1 MKYYSDVTNKFY
13 EKEEDLHKAEDN
25 VLAEKKQTSLD
36 KKNLSKKIEETEN
49 ALALAYEDYDKA
61 KAEVKKILEES
72 NIKCQKIL
80 QEANDKITKAKL
92 TNTKAVREFTDK
104 YGTYTVTYT
113 GKKAQEEW
121 ERHLKYFDKVFRDFW
136 LF

>member
-1 MKYYSDVTNKFY
+1 MRYYSDVTNKFY
-13 EKEEDLHKAEDN
+13 DNEKDLHEAEDK

-36 KKNLSKKIEETEN
+36 KKNLSKKIDETET
-49 ALALAYEDYDKA
+49 ALTLAYEDYDKA

-80 QEANDKITKAKL
+80 EEANNKINEAKA
-92 TNTKAVREFTDK
+92 TNTKALKEFTDK

-113 GKKAQEEW
+113 GEKAQQEW
-121 ERHLKYFDKVFRDFW
+121 QRHLKYFDKIFRDFW

>member
-1 MKYYSDVTNKFY
+1 MRYYSDITNKFY
-13 EKEEDLHKAEDN
+13 DKEEELNKAEET
-25 VLAEKKQTSLD
+25 VLSEKKKISSD
-36 KKNLSKKIEETEN
+36 KKILSKKIEETEN

-80 QEANDKITKAKL
+80 QEANSKITKAKL
-92 TNTKAVREFTDK
+92 TNTKAVQEFTDK
-104 YGTYTVTYT
+104 YGTYTITYT

-121 ERHLKYFDKVFRDFW
+121 QRHLKYFDKIFRDFW